1 MTQNKVSD
9 CHGAE
14 MIWRYSTLSHPAVQ
28 KSPLGSGYFSCKK
41 CHRPCT
47 PVKAKDDKPPEDR
60 EFVVEDEKIAKC
72 TLCGEPMPPGEE
84 MFYYHGYS
92 GACPKPPLK
101 ESPAPRPTEGW
112 EERFDKKFEDVIVST
127 SRNDPDVYMDEWKE
141 VGNIKSFIAAELAK
155 AREEGYDKGADEWA
169 ENLKIAVEK
178 EKKIAL
184 ASYRAEL
191 ENLWTIVRPFVV
203 GYAAEHNVGNNR
215 KMAIEAE
222 EIVSRLLAEPHQE
235 EK

>member
-1 MTQNKVSD
+1 MSTSNNVSNCCGAAVNKV
-9 CHGAE
+9 E
-14 MIWRYSTLSHPAVQ
+14 QNNI
-28 KSPLGSGYFSCKK
+28 GYWQCGLCRQS
-41 CHRPCT
+41 CT
-47 PVKAKDDKPPEDR
+47 PICQN
-60 EFVVEDEKIAKC
+60 DECDGPNIEKVQGGHI
-72 TLCGEPMPPGEE
+72 
-84 MFYYHGYS
+84 H
-92 GACPKPPLK
+92 
-101 ESPAPRPTEGW
+101 APRPTEGW

-222 EIVSRLLAEPHQE
+222 EIVSRLLAEHHQE